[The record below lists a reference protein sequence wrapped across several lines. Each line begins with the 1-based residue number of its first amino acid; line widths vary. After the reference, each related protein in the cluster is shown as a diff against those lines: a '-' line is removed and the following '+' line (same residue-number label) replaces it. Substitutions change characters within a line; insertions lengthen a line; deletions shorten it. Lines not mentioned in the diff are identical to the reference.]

1 MSSSGRDS
9 QDWSCFGSWSTLTR
23 AHFWLF
29 FGGVYKASHRLHV
42 LSTSIYPV
50 PAVQLSINM
59 INILSELR
67 VSLRL
72 YFSYTQ
78 MSLRRREPS
87 QPKYSAVHPIRY
99 HSAQNVSN

>member
-50 PAVQLSINM
+50 PSVQLSINM

-67 VSLRL
+67 VPEIVFSLHADVFKPSRA
-72 YFSYTQ
+72 FPTQ
-78 MSLRRREPS
+78 ILCRP
-87 QPKYSAVHPIRY
+87 PDTVP
-99 HSAQNVSN
+99 